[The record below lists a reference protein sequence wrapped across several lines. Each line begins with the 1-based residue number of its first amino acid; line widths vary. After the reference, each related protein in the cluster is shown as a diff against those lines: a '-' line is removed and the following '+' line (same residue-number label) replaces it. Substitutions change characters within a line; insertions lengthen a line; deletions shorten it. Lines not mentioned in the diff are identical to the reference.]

1 MPESRDPAPV
11 EANDPG
17 CASRQAARSPVAGAW
32 SSEVPGAAGAV
43 RELQRA
49 IGNAALQ
56 RLLRSATGPERL
68 RRAAAPS
75 ARVLARRPELSPD
88 EPVQVERHFEL
99 DPSTFLR
106 PMNAPAEREKDAPGP
121 ATGTPDFSQEAAVN
135 TLTALEAGDH
145 VWYWAGRS
153 SKENVIPRDA
163 WFPGHGTDPLD
174 YLGNGGKI
182 YNFVVYPDHVKCGQ
196 PQMTNKSLYPGS
208 FAWLNNNPGNLSG
221 PTADVG
227 QYPGKLNGSPPK
239 TPGFL
244 VFPTPDAGRDAL
256 PGWLAANGGRTKYI
270 DMSIADAWQFYDQAD
285 APRYT
290 KLITDALGVPATT
303 ILNTLTEAQWT
314 TLKATVR
321 QAEGTLPGWTYS
333 RSDQKLPAAIRGA
346 L

>member
-1 MPESRDPAPV
+1 MREPRDPVPV
-11 EANDPG
+11 EAKDPG
-17 CASRQAARSPVAGAW
+17 GVASRQGAG
-32 SSEVPGAAGAV
+32 PDTIGGV
-43 RELQRA
+43 RGLQRA

-56 RLLRSATGPERL
+56 RLLRSPGGPEKL
-68 RRAAAPS
+68 RRAAAPA
-75 ARVLARRPELSPD
+75 ARALARQPQLAPD
-88 EPVQVERHFEL
+88 EPVHIERQFEL
-99 DPSTFLR
+99 DPSMFVR
-106 PMNAPAEREKDAPGP
+106 PMNATAEREKDAPAP

-153 SKENVIPRDA
+153 SKENVIPRDD

-182 YNFVVYPDHVKCGQ
+182 YNFVIYPDHVKCGQ

-227 QYPGKLNGSPPK
+227 QYANKLNGSPPK

-244 VFPTPDAGRDAL
+244 VFPTTEAGREAL
-256 PGWLAANGGRTKYI
+256 RPWLAANGRPTRYI
-270 DMSIADAWQFYDQAD
+270 DMSIADAWEFYDKAD
-285 APRYT
+285 APHYT

-303 ILNTLTEAQWT
+303 VLNTLTDEQWT
-314 TLKATVR
+314 KLKATIK
-321 QAEGTLPGWTYS
+321 QAEGTLPGWTYP
-333 RSDQKLPAAIRGA
+333 RGDARLPAAIRQA